1 MEMQIT
7 ANSTT
12 STNNDLIKGKSTITD
27 IVTSTQMMGMRSGDP
42 PFKNHSNVLVW
53 TDHDDQDSFSLV
65 LKRRLSYLTDLCPI
79 LQECTFNFDKHSSNG
94 VQKAD
99 IVVIASK
106 RHFPYGGSKSGKT
119 WTLIL
124 PDPDYHRAWLRN
136 GSKRQL
142 ELKLLISYLPSATWP
157 LIKATFLDRSS
168 TNSDEAADATEAA
181 LVATAKSRKVL
192 RVSFCVLCSEICSV
206 RYTFFV
212 KSHELL

>member
-1 MEMQIT
+1 M
-7 ANSTT
+7 
-12 STNNDLIKGKSTITD
+12 
-27 IVTSTQMMGMRSGDP
+27 
-42 PFKNHSNVLVW
+42 
-53 TDHDDQDSFSLV
+53 
-65 LKRRLSYLTDLCPI
+65 
-79 LQECTFNFDKHSSNG
+79 
-94 VQKAD
+94 
-99 IVVIASK
+99 VIASK

-168 TNSDEAADATEAA
+168 TNSDEAAAATEAA

-192 RVSFCVLCSEICSV
+192 RVSFCNP
-206 RYTFFV
+206 
-212 KSHELL
+212 LL

>member
-1 MEMQIT
+1 M
-7 ANSTT
+7 
-12 STNNDLIKGKSTITD
+12 
-27 IVTSTQMMGMRSGDP
+27 
-42 PFKNHSNVLVW
+42 
-53 TDHDDQDSFSLV
+53 
-65 LKRRLSYLTDLCPI
+65 Y
-79 LQECTFNFDKHSSNG
+79 SSNG

-206 RYTFFV
+206 RYTFFRQTTTFTKV
-212 KSHELL
+212 RVAFVFGLQTL

>member
-1 MEMQIT
+1 M
-7 ANSTT
+7 
-12 STNNDLIKGKSTITD
+12 
-27 IVTSTQMMGMRSGDP
+27 
-42 PFKNHSNVLVW
+42 
-53 TDHDDQDSFSLV
+53 
-65 LKRRLSYLTDLCPI
+65 
-79 LQECTFNFDKHSSNG
+79 HSSNG

-157 LIKATFLDRSS
+157 LIKATFLDRS
-168 TNSDEAADATEAA
+168 DAEEAATEAA
-181 LVATAKSRKVL
+181 MEATAKSRKVL
-192 RVSFCVLCSEICSV
+192 ESPFVLA
-206 RYTFFV
+206 
-212 KSHELL
+212 